1 VKSYYCP
8 YGGTEQMLASGR
20 SLAQG
25 EYFELTADEER
36 DPHNK
41 RLIIEGHILSA
52 PPESKRNEKDGDDK

>member
-1 VKSYYCP
+1 
-8 YGGTEQMLASGR
+8 MLASGR